1 MNNDRC
7 PVREAEIIHNSGPE
21 PRART
26 LNERNEMI
34 EEKAEELYQGWI
46 SGGDE
51 FPSELFEWLGI
62 NGLGDILGDMFYGD
76 NPQIIGNKLHDLV
89 TRTLNELAVRR
100 AEEWELEQ

>member
-34 EEKAEELYQGWI
+34 EKKAEELYQGWV
-46 SGGDE
+46 SGGDNL
-51 FPSELFEWLGI
+51 PPELFEWLGI
-62 NGLGDILGDMFYGD
+62 NGLGEIIGDMLGGD
-76 NPQIIGNKLHDLV
+76 NPQTTGYKLDEL
-89 TRTLNELAVRR
+89 TRATLEQLAVRR